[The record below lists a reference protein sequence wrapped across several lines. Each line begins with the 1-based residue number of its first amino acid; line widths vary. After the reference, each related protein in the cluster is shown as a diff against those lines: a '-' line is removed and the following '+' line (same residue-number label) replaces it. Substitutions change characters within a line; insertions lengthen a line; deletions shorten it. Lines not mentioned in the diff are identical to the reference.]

1 MNVAGRAGGGP
12 SPPLVTACNIVPVFV
27 CADTTVG
34 TAPLF
39 NFQVG
44 QVLGLNLSAGSTS
57 TIGPG
62 NYGLLS
68 IGGTGDNIVR
78 NNLARDYPNCASVHP
93 SVPPHPGLWPGPLA
107 NAIKTPF

>member
-1 MNVAGRAGGGP
+1 M
-12 SPPLVTACNIVPVFV
+12 SPAVPVGRPESAPDDRLQTSCRCFV

-57 TIGPG
+57 H
-62 NYGLLS
+62 
-68 IGGTGDNIVR
+68 DW
-78 NNLARDYPNCASVHP
+78 ARKLRVALDRRQR
-93 SVPPHPGLWPGPLA
+93 GQ
-107 NAIKTPF
+107 T